1 MRRRSH
7 TTRLYTLFYII
18 LGCARGRVSRARRLS
33 DFPLDTD
40 PTASSTPTHVVFML
54 KLGTHRPNFIVITR
68 NIWSPCASHVAA
80 MFVTTVSFFSLAM
93 SFGPKTSS
101 PEPPA
106 PNTKSHSGT
115 SKQAVADDHTH
126 TCTRFGSVKFSS
138 MRMAT
143 PAAPPV
149 PENHPVGTHPAAAT
163 TVAPAPAATQRTP
176 TATQRTTTRA
186 PGPRRRVR
194 LGRPRRRR
202 QRGHACDV
210 VYEYIYISSESAFL
224 SHTHNRTHRFPPRTG
239 GRLMFCGDLFSTPI
253 QKAKVYGEHP

>member
-1 MRRRSH
+1 M
-7 TTRLYTLFYII
+7 
-18 LGCARGRVSRARRLS
+18 
-33 DFPLDTD
+33 DTD

-101 PEPPA
+101 PEPSA
-106 PNTKSHSGT
+106 PSTKSHSGT

-149 PENHPVGTHPAAAT
+149 PENHPV
-163 TVAPAPAATQRTP
+163 RN
-176 TATQRTTTRA
+176 A
-186 PGPRRRVR
+186 PGGSEDCCGGGADVGSDVGSDGEEDDVDTRRRVR
-194 LGRPRRRR
+194 DAAYDLAEPG
-202 QRGHACDV
+202 AADN
-210 VYEYIYISSESAFL
+210 EAM
-224 SHTHNRTHRFPPRTG
+224 
-239 GRLMFCGDLFSTPI
+239 MF
-253 QKAKVYGEHP
+253 V